1 MMKSLCRIIKGIPMA
16 EMSPLARV
24 LMGILQKGSWVAA
37 GLLALFAGILLWQ
50 RYTPQ
55 GFAWQQGDKGFL
67 GLLTV
72 LFLLA
77 VYLVRS
83 IGKEVTD
90 HTSSGDGNNS

>member
-1 MMKSLCRIIKGIPMA
+1 MA

-24 LMGILQKGSWVAA
+24 LMMILQKGSWAAA

-50 RYTPQ
+50 RHTAE
-55 GFAWQQGDKGFL
+55 GFIFQQGDKGFL
-67 GLLTV
+67 GLLAV

-83 IGKEVTD
+83 IGKEIR
-90 HTSSGDGNNS
+90 